1 MRHILTTT
9 TRLLPRPLWV
19 GAGTDIPDGMA
30 DGMVAHTQA
39 GVRDGMTARV
49 RAGEAVSHGVG
60 TAARV
65 RAGPVDLGARPL
77 AWVDH
82 NRVDPAARTPAWVG
96 HNRVDLVDPAAR
108 TPAWVGHN
116 RVDRVAEVDNRS
128 APCYGL
134 TRNKSCCLA
143 LTPTELPRQGRWV
156 FAWSPADRLSG
167 RLRRQEIANEIV
179 CIVLVQ
185 DQIRHSRGG
194 GFEALIR
201 SYLSER
207 VTR

>member
-96 HNRVDLVDPAAR
+96 HNRVD
-108 TPAWVGHN
+108 
-116 RVDRVAEVDNRS
+116 RVAEVDNRS

-179 CIVLVQ
+179 RIVLVQ